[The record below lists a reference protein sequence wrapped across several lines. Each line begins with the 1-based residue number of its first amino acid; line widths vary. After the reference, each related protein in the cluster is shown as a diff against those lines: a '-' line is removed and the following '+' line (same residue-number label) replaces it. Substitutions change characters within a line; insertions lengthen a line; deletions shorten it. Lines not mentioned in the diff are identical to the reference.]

1 MDEKRNTPIFLVSL
15 LALQFWSMVF
25 AALTLSN
32 PYVGI
37 PAYQPFG
44 NQTVGDA
51 AANSLSLLLPVLI
64 FTFVLIFVIRMF
76 PNIFRA
82 VVILFPLFGFFIISQ
97 TTFFAVFNSF
107 IADVDFANY
116 LGFGLTIFFMVLG
129 VYSIWKK
136 VDWLRTL
143 VTFILAAEF
152 GAVLALSFTPPTLF
166 VFPIAFAIYD
176 IYAVFFG
183 PLKKLA
189 GDVSKGPRK
198 KEKISDV
205 FGFLVS
211 NVGGFNIGT
220 GDLVFYSMIASA
232 AFILKGLLVSVF
244 VVALIEFGTYL
255 TTYLLL
261 KYKRMLPGLPIPI
274 FLGTG
279 ALILLYYL

>member
-82 VVILFPLFGFFIISQ
+82 VVILFPLFGF
-97 TTFFAVFNSF
+97 
-107 IADVDFANY
+107 
-116 LGFGLTIFFMVLG
+116 
-129 VYSIWKK
+129 
-136 VDWLRTL
+136 
-143 VTFILAAEF
+143 
-152 GAVLALSFTPPTLF
+152 
-166 VFPIAFAIYD
+166 
-176 IYAVFFG
+176 
-183 PLKKLA
+183 
-189 GDVSKGPRK
+189 
-198 KEKISDV
+198 
-205 FGFLVS
+205 LVS

-261 KYKRMLPGLPIPI
+261 KYKRMLPGLPNPI

-279 ALILLYYL
+279 ALILLSYFF